1 MLDASSRSECREAPV
16 AVTIADVA
24 KAAGVSTSTV
34 SRALSRADRVDEQTR
49 ARIMEQVLRL
59 GYQPNRAARSLT
71 TGRTGNL
78 GVIVPDLANPF
89 FPDVVKAIGAR
100 AHQRSLTTLLADAG
114 EDPVTEMEMATA
126 LAPQVDGIVLCGA
139 TVTDAEVAALTESV
153 PVLTINRVCPGIPSI
168 AVDNAGGTRQAIR
181 HLRALGHRRI
191 GYVGGPESSWSHR
204 HRLAGCRSAA
214 AEYELE
220 LVELGSFAAS
230 VEGGE
235 SAADA
240 VLLAEVTGVAAYNDV
255 IAIGLMHR
263 LHGYG
268 MRVPED
274 ISVVGFDDILL
285 ARMSYPPLTTVR
297 FPRAEAG
304 HLAVDRI
311 LDAIESNAPP
321 ADPSPLP
328 TELVVR
334 GSTAR
339 SQLTV

>member
-1 MLDASSRSECREAPV
+1 M

-49 ARIMEQVLRL
+49 ARIMEQVQRL

-89 FPDVVKAIGAR
+89 FPDVVKAIQTR

-114 EDPVTEMEMATA
+114 EDPVTELEMATA

-139 TVTDAEVAALTESV
+139 TVTDTDMVALAEQV
-153 PVLTINRVCPGIPSI
+153 PVLSINRVSPGIPSI

-204 HRLAGCRSAA
+204 HRLEGCRSAA
-214 AEYELE
+214 AEYDLE
-220 LVELGSFAAS
+220 LVELGCFAAS

-263 LHGYG
+263 LRGYG

-304 HLAVDRI
+304 QLAVDRI
-311 LDAIESNAPP
+311 LDAIDSTAPSTATP
-321 ADPSPLP
+321 PLA

-339 SQLTV
+339 ARFAAPATCPT